1 MEVIFSMND
10 FGEYLKSLRVK
21 KGLTIN
27 QLSLYS
33 GISSSQLSRI
43 ETGKRGIPKPPTIEK
58 LAQALKIDYN
68 ELMKAAGYIDFN
80 GEMLPPLTEKDER
93 DLEKD
98 LEKVLN
104 GVDSG
109 SYANYGGL
117 TLDDLDEEDRE
128 LLLASIENSMKLAKR
143 LAKKKFTPKKYRVD
157 RE

>member
-1 MEVIFSMND
+1 MSD

-80 GEMLPPLTEKDER
+80 GEMLPPLTEKDEK
-93 DLEKD
+93 DLERD

-117 TLDDLDEEDRE
+117 TLDDLDDEDRE

>member
-1 MEVIFSMND
+1 MNN
-10 FGEYLKSLRVK
+10 FGEYLKSIRAK
-21 KGLTIN
+21 KSLTIN

-43 ETGKRGIPKPPTIEK
+43 ETGKRGVPKPPTIEK
-58 LAQALKIDYN
+58 LAHALKIDYN
-68 ELMKAAGYIDFN
+68 ELMKAAGYIDYN
-80 GEMLPPLTEKDER
+80 GEMLPPLTEKDEK
-93 DLEKD
+93 DLKKD

-109 SYANYGGL
+109 SYANYDGL

-128 LLLASIENSMKLAKR
+128 LLLASIENSMRLAKR

-157 RE
+157 KE